1 MKNKSI
7 GFIVILLLAWF
18 FAKDNKAPSS
28 PAAERTESSASLYT
42 QEPAQESGTSEQA
55 KIGYVNANTLKVR
68 STPNGLPLESLQ
80 RGAQVKV
87 YEQRNDWSRIS
98 AANEKERW
106 VSSSYLCESTN
117 CYVKKVTPPSPEK
130 LRTEHRTTPSRQH
143 SAPQNYGSSCPCS
156 SGTVCIGPRGG
167 RYCITSGGNK
177 RYGV

>member
-1 MKNKSI
+1 MKNKNI
-7 GFIVILLLAWF
+7 GFIAIALLAWF
-18 FAKDNKAPSS
+18 FAKDNKTPSS
-28 PAAERTESSASLYT
+28 LADEPT
-42 QEPAQESGTSEQA
+42 QKSGISEQA
-55 KIGYVNANTLKVR
+55 KIGYVNANALKVR
-68 STPNGLPLESLQ
+68 STPNGSPLESLQ

-87 YEQRNDWSRIS
+87 YEQQNDWSRIS

-117 CYVKKVTPPSPEK
+117 CYVKKVTPPSPAK
-130 LRTEHRTTPSRQH
+130 LRTEHRSTPYLQH
-143 SAPQNYGSSCPCS
+143 PTPQNYGSSCPCS

>member
-7 GFIVILLLAWF
+7 GFIVIVLLVWF
-18 FAKDNKAPSS
+18 FSKDNKAPSY
-28 PAAERTESSASLYT
+28 PAAK
-42 QEPAQESGTSEQA
+42 PAQESGMYEQA
-55 KIGYVNANTLKVR
+55 KIVYVNANTLKVL
-68 STPNGLPLESLQ
+68 STPNGSPLESLQ

-130 LRTEHRTTPSRQH
+130 LRT
-143 SAPQNYGSSCPCS
+143 
-156 SGTVCIGPRGG
+156 
-167 RYCITSGGNK
+167 
-177 RYGV
+177 